1 MADPLE
7 EGMKKRRE
15 VLGDEHVDRA
25 QRSTTAFDA
34 DFQDFITRYA
44 WGEVWKRGTLD
55 VRERHL
61 VTLGVLCALGRSEE
75 LAMHLRA
82 TQNTGVSQ
90 DDVREV
96 LHQVALY
103 AGLPAAN
110 AGFSI
115 AKDVFAEEQ

>member
-1 MADPLE
+1 
-7 EGMKKRRE
+7 
-15 VLGDEHVDRA
+15 
-25 QRSTTAFDA
+25 
-34 DFQDFITRYA
+34 
-44 WGEVWKRGTLD
+44 
-55 VRERHL
+55 
-61 VTLGVLCALGRSEE
+61 
-75 LAMHLRA
+75 MHLRA